1 MLMSLEP
8 RDGSTGEKVENRLH
22 AVGAIGQFEDKISI
36 KAFKD
41 LGNYDV
47 DKDSIFGNCSF
58 IIIAEAAAAPLQELL
73 ILWLLDENCN
83 VKRKSRFQS

>member
-1 MLMSLEP
+1 MIQML
-8 RDGSTGEKVENRLH
+8 KV
-22 AVGAIGQFEDKISI
+22 
-36 KAFKD
+36 KD
-41 LGNYDV
+41 LGNYNV

-58 IIIAEAAAAPLQELL
+58 IIMAETAAAPLQELL